1 MITGNKDLYMFKDR
15 NELTFFLQIMLGLTS
30 HDPHFSLL
38 REEVKFGK
46 KDKRYTR

>member
-1 MITGNKDLYMFKDR
+1 
-15 NELTFFLQIMLGLTS
+15 MLGLTS

-46 KDKRYTR
+46 NVKRYLLNVFNMCPI